1 MALTQI
7 QISSAKPREKLYR
20 ISDSGGLSLE
30 IPPKGKKRWRFR
42 YSHDGKAKMISVG
55 TFPEIS
61 LKDARLKR
69 DAMRQQVANGIDP
82 SKARQERKAI
92 ADGKYNFESIARE
105 WFIKKIAVH
114 SPGHAK
120 TVIERLESN
129 VFPFIGK
136 FQIQQL
142 TPKDILALV
151 QRIEKRGAHEVARRV
166 RGICSQIFRYAIIL
180 GYITYDP
187 ADVVK
192 DALSPA
198 TAGSHHAC
206 IVDEKG
212 IGELLRAID
221 EYSGAFSVFCAL
233 RLAPYVFVRPNELRF
248 AEWRDFDLDV
258 AEWRIPSAKM
268 KEKKPHIVPLA
279 RQSIEVLREIHA
291 LTGSGQLVFTSPRS
305 KARPLSENTLNAALR
320 RLGFTKEQ
328 MTCHGFR
335 GTASTRLN
343 ELGWRHDLIEKQLAH
358 NPTDKVRA
366 AYNHA
371 DYLPE
376 RKVMMQWWAD
386 YLDSLKTESK
396 AIPLPKAIGD

>member
-7 QISSAKPREKLYR
+7 QIISAKPREKLYR
-20 ISDSGGLSLE
+20 IADSTGLCLE
-30 IPPKGKKRWRFR
+30 IPPRGNKRWRFR
-42 YSHDGKAKMISVG
+42 YSHGGKAKMISIG

-82 SKARQERKAI
+82 SKVRQERRAV
-92 ADGKYNFESIARE
+92 ANGKYSFETIARE
-105 WFIKKIAVH
+105 WYGKMATVRTA
-114 SPGHAK
+114 GHAK
-120 TVIERLESN
+120 TVIDRLESN
-129 VFPFIGK
+129 VFPYIGAV
-136 FQIQQL
+136 QIHEI
-142 TPKDILALV
+142 TPQDILSIV
-151 QRIEKRGAHEVARRV
+151 QNIEKRRAYEVARRV
-166 RGICSQIFRYAIIL
+166 RGICSQVFRYAIIL
-180 GYITYDP
+180 GYINYDP
-187 ADVVK
+187 ADAIRG
-192 DALSPA
+192 ALAPA
-198 TAGSHHAC
+198 PRKSHHAC

-221 EYSGAFSVFCAL
+221 EYSGAFTVSCAL

-248 AEWRDFDLDV
+248 AEWKDFNLDV
-258 AEWRIPSAKM
+258 AEWRIPFAKM
-268 KEKKPHIVPLA
+268 KEKKPHIVPLS
-279 RQSIEVLREIHA
+279 RQSIDILYEVRE
-291 LTGSGQLVFTSPRS
+291 LTGDGRYVFTSPSGRT
-305 KARPLSENTLNAALR
+305 RPLSENTFNVALR

-343 ELGWRHDLIEKQLAH
+343 ELGWKADLIEKQLAH
-358 NPTDKVRA
+358 NSKDKVRA

-386 YLDSLKTESK
+386 YLDSLR
-396 AIPLPKAIGD
+396 ARGRGIPLPKVMSG